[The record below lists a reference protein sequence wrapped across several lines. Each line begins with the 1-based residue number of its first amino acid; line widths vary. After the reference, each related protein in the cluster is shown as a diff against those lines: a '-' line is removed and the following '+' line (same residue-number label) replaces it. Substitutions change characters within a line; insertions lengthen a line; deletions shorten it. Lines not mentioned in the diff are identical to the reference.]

1 VLADWRSAPV
11 PDRLRAALGLLAG
24 EATDALTDE
33 EVEDALTVA
42 ALFDTI
48 TRIADALGFELPPS
62 EYFAGAAPGFLE
74 RGYL

>member
-1 VLADWRSAPV
+1 VLADWRTAPV
-11 PDRLRAALGLLAG
+11 DERLRAALALLAG
-24 EATDALTDE
+24 EPAGGLDDE

-48 TRIADALGFELPPS
+48 TRIADALGFEVPPP